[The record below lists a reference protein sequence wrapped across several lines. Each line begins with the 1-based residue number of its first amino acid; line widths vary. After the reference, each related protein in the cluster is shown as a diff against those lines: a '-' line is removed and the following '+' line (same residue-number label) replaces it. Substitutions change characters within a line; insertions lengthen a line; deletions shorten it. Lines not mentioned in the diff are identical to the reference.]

1 MAKFDKNN
9 SELSTNFNVN
19 SDEKCDNTCVK
30 FDTNLKDKNT
40 LIIYSSLS
48 GNTAKIAL
56 VAAKTLGA
64 HCYEIGEFCD
74 KFKINLYENLES
86 IAPNLEQNSA
96 QNLADT
102 NAKQSQ
108 ENQAQNP
115 AQENQ
120 NQASE
125 TSKNFPQNIA
135 SNLAD
140 KNINQTQ
147 NLADAKRAQNH
158 AFKNSSYKNLT
169 QKSDTHANFS
179 RENSAHQQFANKNA
193 AQNLADINSTH
204 QICKNGAH
212 ENNLQNLAQNTQIL
226 DQSARDFALNRG
238 ENLALNI
245 ANTGHKNFLQEKS
258 MQEKSSQDSKSHNL
272 ANKNLTDENHAQ
284 NLEQNLKQ
292 NPAQNQANENKISKN
307 KAQNLANIS
316 QVQNTQICSYKQ
328 QNLNS
333 QIGEILNQYENLA
346 IGFWL
351 DRGGATPKFAKF
363 LREICDKKIALF
375 MSCGADPQ
383 SEHSQKII
391 DKVASNLIAQGNE
404 IAGKFVCQGKI
415 SDEIIAQIRA
425 IYAQKNIEIPA
436 SRIENWEKS
445 RSHPDENDLKNAREF
460 FAKVF
465 Y

>member
-56 VAAKTLGA
+56 VAAKTFGA

-74 KFKINLYENLES
+74 KFKINLDENLES

-96 QNLADT
+96 Q
-102 NAKQSQ
+102 
-108 ENQAQNP
+108 
-115 AQENQ
+115 
-120 NQASE
+120 
-125 TSKNFPQNIA
+125 
-135 SNLAD
+135 NLAD

-158 AFKNSSYKNLT
+158 AFKNSSYENLT

-193 AQNLADINSTH
+193 TQNLADINSTH

-284 NLEQNLKQ
+284 NLEQNSKQ

-333 QIGEILNQYENLA
+333 QISEILNQYENLA

-363 LREICDKKIALF
+363 LREICGKKIALF

-404 IAGKFVCQGKI
+404 ITGKFVCQGKI

-465 Y
+465 H

>member
-1 MAKFDKNN
+1 MAKSNKDNN
-9 SELSTNFNVN
+9 ELSFKFN
-19 SDEKCDNTCVK
+19 EKCDNVCVK
-30 FDTNLKDKNT
+30 KDT

-125 TSKNFPQNIA
+125 TSKNSPQNIA

-158 AFKNSSYKNLT
+158 AFKISSYENLT

-193 AQNLADINSTH
+193 TQNLFDINSTN

-226 DQSARDFALNRG
+226 DQSAPDFALNRG

-245 ANTGHKNFLQEKS
+245 ANTGRKNFLQEKL
-258 MQEKSSQDSKSHNL
+258 MQENSSQDSKSHNL
-272 ANKNLTDENHAQ
+272 ANKNLTDENHTP
-284 NLEQNLKQ
+284 NLEQNSKQ
-292 NPAQNQANENKISKN
+292 NPAQNQANENEISKN

-316 QVQNTQICSYKQ
+316 QAQNTQICSCKQ
-328 QNLNS
+328 KNLNS

-363 LREICDKKIALF
+363 LREICGKKIALF

-425 IYAQKNIEIPA
+425 IYTQKNIEIPA

-445 RSHPDENDLKNAREF
+445 RPHPDENDLKNAREF

-465 Y
+465 C

>member
-1 MAKFDKNN
+1 MVKFDKNN
-9 SELSTNFNVN
+9 SELSFKFN
-19 SDEKCDNTCVK
+19 EKCDNTCVK

-56 VAAKTLGA
+56 VAAKTFGA

-74 KFKINLYENLES
+74 KFKINLDENLES

-96 QNLADT
+96 QNLAY
-102 NAKQSQ
+102 
-108 ENQAQNP
+108 
-115 AQENQ
+115 
-120 NQASE
+120 
-125 TSKNFPQNIA
+125 
-135 SNLAD
+135 

-158 AFKNSSYKNLT
+158 AFKNSSYENLT

-193 AQNLADINSTH
+193 TQNLADINSTH

-226 DQSARDFALNRG
+226 DQSARNFALNRG

-245 ANTGHKNFLQEKS
+245 PNTGHKNFLQEKS

-292 NPAQNQANENKISKN
+292 NPAQNQANENEISKN
-307 KAQNLANIS
+307 KAQNLVNIS
-316 QVQNTQICSYKQ
+316 QAQNTQIGSYKQ

-333 QIGEILNQYENLA
+333 QISEILNQYENLA

-363 LREICDKKIALF
+363 LREICGKKIALF

-404 IAGKFVCQGKI
+404 ITGKFVCQGKI

-465 Y
+465 H

>member
-1 MAKFDKNN
+1 MVKFDKNN
-9 SELSTNFNVN
+9 SELSFKFN
-19 SDEKCDNTCVK
+19 EKCDNTCVK

-56 VAAKTLGA
+56 VAAKTFGA

-74 KFKINLYENLES
+74 KFKINLDENLES

-96 QNLADT
+96 QNLAY
-102 NAKQSQ
+102 
-108 ENQAQNP
+108 
-115 AQENQ
+115 
-120 NQASE
+120 
-125 TSKNFPQNIA
+125 
-135 SNLAD
+135 

-158 AFKNSSYKNLT
+158 AFKNSSYENLT

-179 RENSAHQQFANKNA
+179 RENSTYQQFANKNA
-193 AQNLADINSTH
+193 TQNLADINSTH

-245 ANTGHKNFLQEKS
+245 PNTGHKNFLQEKS

-316 QVQNTQICSYKQ
+316 QVQNTQIGSYKQ

-465 Y
+465 H

>member
-9 SELSTNFNVN
+9 SELSANFNVN

-30 FDTNLKDKNT
+30 FDTNLKDKNM

-74 KFKINLYENLES
+74 KFKINLDENLES

-96 QNLADT
+96 QNLAY
-102 NAKQSQ
+102 
-108 ENQAQNP
+108 
-115 AQENQ
+115 
-120 NQASE
+120 
-125 TSKNFPQNIA
+125 
-135 SNLAD
+135 

-158 AFKNSSYKNLT
+158 AFKNSSYENLT

-193 AQNLADINSTH
+193 TQNLADINSTH

-226 DQSARDFALNRG
+226 DQSAYDFALNRG
-238 ENLALNI
+238 EILALNI
-245 ANTGHKNFLQEKS
+245 TNTERKNFSQEKL
-258 MQEKSSQDSKSHNL
+258 MQENSSQDSKSHNL
-272 ANKNLTDENHAQ
+272 ANKNLTDENHAP
-284 NLEQNLKQ
+284 NLEQNSKQ
-292 NPAQNQANENKISKN
+292 NPAQNQASEISKN

-316 QVQNTQICSYKQ
+316 QAQNRQICSCKQ
-328 QNLNS
+328 DNLNS

-363 LREICDKKIALF
+363 LREICGKKIALF

-465 Y
+465 H

>member
-9 SELSTNFNVN
+9 SELSANFNVN

-30 FDTNLKDKNT
+30 FDINLKDKNT

-74 KFKINLYENLES
+74 KFKINLDENLES

-102 NAKQSQ
+102 DAKQSQ
-108 ENQAQNP
+108 ENQAENP

-147 NLADAKRAQNH
+147 NLADAKRAQNR
-158 AFKNSSYKNLT
+158 AFKNSSYENLT

-179 RENSAHQQFANKNA
+179 HENAT
-193 AQNLADINSTH
+193 QNLADINSTH
-204 QICKNGAH
+204 QICKSGAH

-226 DQSARDFALNRG
+226 DQSAHDFALNRG

-245 ANTGHKNFLQEKS
+245 PNTGHKNFLQEKS

-272 ANKNLTDENHAQ
+272 ANKNLTDENHTS
-284 NLEQNLKQ
+284 NLKQKLKQ
-292 NPAQNQANENKISKN
+292 NPAQNQANENEISKN

-363 LREICDKKIALF
+363 LREICGKKIALF

-415 SDEIIAQIRA
+415 LDEIIAQIRA

-465 Y
+465 H

>member
-1 MAKFDKNN
+1 MVKFDKNN
-9 SELSTNFNVN
+9 SELSANFNVN

-30 FDTNLKDKNT
+30 KDT

-56 VAAKTLGA
+56 VAAKTFGA

-74 KFKINLYENLES
+74 KFKINLDENLDS

-108 ENQAQNP
+108 ENQAENP

-125 TSKNFPQNIA
+125 TSKNSPQNIA

-158 AFKNSSYKNLT
+158 AFKNSSYENLT

-179 RENSAHQQFANKNA
+179 RENSTYQQFSNKNA
-193 AQNLADINSTH
+193 TQNLFDIKSIN

-245 ANTGHKNFLQEKS
+245 ANTGHKNFSQEKL

-272 ANKNLTDENHAQ
+272 ANKNLTDENHTP
-284 NLEQNLKQ
+284 NLEQNSKQ
-292 NPAQNQANENKISKN
+292 NPAQNQANENEISKN
-307 KAQNLANIS
+307 KAQNLVNIS
-316 QVQNTQICSYKQ
+316 QVQNTQICSCKQ
-328 QNLNS
+328 KNLNS

-363 LREICDKKIALF
+363 LREICGKKIALF

-465 Y
+465 H

>member
-1 MAKFDKNN
+1 MMAKSNKDNN
-9 SELSTNFNVN
+9 ELSFKFN
-19 SDEKCDNTCVK
+19 EKCDNACVK
-30 FDTNLKDKNT
+30 KDT

-64 HCYEIGEFCD
+64 RYYEIGEFCD
-74 KFKINLYENLES
+74 KFKINLDENLES

-96 QNLADT
+96 QNLAD
-102 NAKQSQ
+102 
-108 ENQAQNP
+108 
-115 AQENQ
+115 
-120 NQASE
+120 
-125 TSKNFPQNIA
+125 
-135 SNLAD
+135 
-140 KNINQTQ
+140 
-147 NLADAKRAQNH
+147 AKRAQNH
-158 AFKNSSYKNLT
+158 AFKSSSYENLT
-169 QKSDTHANFS
+169 QKSDTHTNFS
-179 RENSAHQQFANKNA
+179 RENSAN
-193 AQNLADINSTH
+193 

-226 DQSARDFALNRG
+226 DQSAYDFALNRG
-238 ENLALNI
+238 EILALNI
-245 ANTGHKNFLQEKS
+245 TNTERKNFSQEKL
-258 MQEKSSQDSKSHNL
+258 MQENSSQDSKHNL
-272 ANKNLTDENHAQ
+272 ANKNLTDENHAP
-284 NLEQNLKQ
+284 NLEQNSKQ
-292 NPAQNQANENKISKN
+292 NPAQNQASEISKN

-316 QVQNTQICSYKQ
+316 QAQNRQICSCKQ
-328 QNLNS
+328 DNLNS

-363 LREICDKKIALF
+363 LREICGKKIALF

-445 RSHPDENDLKNAREF
+445 RPHPDENDLKNAREF

-465 Y
+465 C

>member
-1 MAKFDKNN
+1 MAKSNKDNN
-9 SELSTNFNVN
+9 ELSFKFN
-19 SDEKCDNTCVK
+19 EKCDNAFVK
-30 FDTNLKDKNT
+30 KDM

-74 KFKINLYENLES
+74 KFKINLDENLES

-96 QNLADT
+96 Q
-102 NAKQSQ
+102 
-108 ENQAQNP
+108 
-115 AQENQ
+115 ENQ

-125 TSKNFPQNIA
+125 TSKNSPQNIA

-158 AFKNSSYKNLT
+158 AFKSSSYENLT

-179 RENSAHQQFANKNA
+179 RENSAHQQFSNKNA
-193 AQNLADINSTH
+193 TQNLFDINSTN

-238 ENLALNI
+238 ENFALNI
-245 ANTGHKNFLQEKS
+245 ANTAHKNFLQEKL

-272 ANKNLTDENHAQ
+272 ANKNLTDENHTP
-284 NLEQNLKQ
+284 NLEQNSKQ
-292 NPAQNQANENKISKN
+292 NPAQNQANENEISKN

-316 QVQNTQICSYKQ
+316 QAQNTQICSCKQ
-328 QNLNS
+328 KNLNS

-363 LREICDKKIALF
+363 LREICGKKIALF

-445 RSHPDENDLKNAREF
+445 RPHPDENDLKNAREF

-465 Y
+465 C

>member
-1 MAKFDKNN
+1 MAKSNKDNN
-9 SELSTNFNVN
+9 ELSFKFN
-19 SDEKCDNTCVK
+19 EKCDNACVK

-56 VAAKTLGA
+56 VAAKTFGA

-74 KFKINLYENLES
+74 KFKINLDENLES

-96 QNLADT
+96 QNLAY
-102 NAKQSQ
+102 
-108 ENQAQNP
+108 
-115 AQENQ
+115 
-120 NQASE
+120 
-125 TSKNFPQNIA
+125 
-135 SNLAD
+135 

-158 AFKNSSYKNLT
+158 AFKISSYENLT

-193 AQNLADINSTH
+193 TQNLADINSTH

-272 ANKNLTDENHAQ
+272 ANKNLTDENHAP
-284 NLEQNLKQ
+284 NLEQNSKQ
-292 NPAQNQANENKISKN
+292 NPAQNQANENEISKN
-307 KAQNLANIS
+307 KSQNLANIS
-316 QVQNTQICSYKQ
+316 QAQNTQICSCKQ
-328 QNLNS
+328 KNLNS

-363 LREICDKKIALF
+363 LREICGKKIALF

-465 Y
+465 H

>member
-1 MAKFDKNN
+1 MVKSNKDNN
-9 SELSTNFNVN
+9 ELSFKFN
-19 SDEKCDNTCVK
+19 EKCDNTCVK

-56 VAAKTLGA
+56 VAAKTFGA

-74 KFKINLYENLES
+74 KFKINLDENLES

-96 QNLADT
+96 QNLAY
-102 NAKQSQ
+102 
-108 ENQAQNP
+108 
-115 AQENQ
+115 
-120 NQASE
+120 
-125 TSKNFPQNIA
+125 
-135 SNLAD
+135 

-147 NLADAKRAQNH
+147 NLADAKRAQNR
-158 AFKNSSYKNLT
+158 AFKNSSYENLT

-179 RENSAHQQFANKNA
+179 HENSAHQQFANKNA

>member
-1 MAKFDKNN
+1 MVKFDKNN
-9 SELSTNFNVN
+9 SELSANFNVN
-19 SDEKCDNTCVK
+19 SDEKYDNTCVK
-30 FDTNLKDKNT
+30 RDT

-56 VAAKTLGA
+56 VAAKTFGA

-74 KFKINLYENLES
+74 KFKINLDENLES

-108 ENQAQNP
+108 ENQAENP

-179 RENSAHQQFANKNA
+179 RENS
-193 AQNLADINSTH
+193 TH
-204 QICKNGAH
+204 QICKNGAR

-226 DQSARDFALNRG
+226 DQSAPDFALNRG

-272 ANKNLTDENHAQ
+272 ANKNLTDENHTS

-292 NPAQNQANENKISKN
+292 NLAQNQANENEISKN

-316 QVQNTQICSYKQ
+316 QVQNTQICSCKQ
-328 QNLNS
+328 KNLNS

-363 LREICDKKIALF
+363 LREICGKKIALF

-465 Y
+465 H

>member
-1 MAKFDKNN
+1 MAKSNKDNN
-9 SELSTNFNVN
+9 ELSFKFN
-19 SDEKCDNTCVK
+19 EKCDNACVK
-30 FDTNLKDKNT
+30 KDT

-74 KFKINLYENLES
+74 KFKINLDENLES
-86 IAPNLEQNSA
+86 IAPNLEQNST

-125 TSKNFPQNIA
+125 TSKNSPQNIA

-158 AFKNSSYKNLT
+158 AFKSSSYENLT

-179 RENSAHQQFANKNA
+179 RENSAHQQFSNKNA
-193 AQNLADINSTH
+193 TQNLFDINSTN

-245 ANTGHKNFLQEKS
+245 ANTARKNFLQEKLI
-258 MQEKSSQDSKSHNL
+258 QEKSSQDSKSHNL
-272 ANKNLTDENHAQ
+272 ANKNLTDENHTP
-284 NLEQNLKQ
+284 NLEQNSKQ
-292 NPAQNQANENKISKN
+292 NPAQNQANENEISKN

-316 QVQNTQICSYKQ
+316 QAQNTQICSCKQ
-328 QNLNS
+328 KNLNS

-363 LREICDKKIALF
+363 LREICGKKIALF

-465 Y
+465 H

>member
-9 SELSTNFNVN
+9 SELSANFNVN

-56 VAAKTLGA
+56 VAAKTFGA

-74 KFKINLYENLES
+74 KFKINLDENLES

-158 AFKNSSYKNLT
+158 AFKSSSYENLT
-169 QKSDTHANFS
+169 QKSDTHTNFS
-179 RENSAHQQFANKNA
+179 RENSAN
-193 AQNLADINSTH
+193 

-226 DQSARDFALNRG
+226 DQSAYDFALNRG
-238 ENLALNI
+238 EILALNI
-245 ANTGHKNFLQEKS
+245 TNTERKNFSQEKL
-258 MQEKSSQDSKSHNL
+258 MQENSSQDSKSHNL
-272 ANKNLTDENHAQ
+272 ANKNLTDENHAP
-284 NLEQNLKQ
+284 NLEQNSKQ
-292 NPAQNQANENKISKN
+292 NPAQNQASEISKN

-316 QVQNTQICSYKQ
+316 QAQNRQICSCKQ
-328 QNLNS
+328 DNLNS

-363 LREICDKKIALF
+363 LREICGKKIALF

-445 RSHPDENDLKNAREF
+445 RPHPDENDLKNAREF

-465 Y
+465 C

>member
-9 SELSTNFNVN
+9 SELSANFNVN

-56 VAAKTLGA
+56 VAAKILGA
-64 HCYEIGEFCD
+64 HCYEIGDFCD
-74 KFKINLYENLES
+74 KFKINLDENLES
-86 IAPNLEQNSA
+86 IAPNLEQNSV
-96 QNLADT
+96 
-102 NAKQSQ
+102 
-108 ENQAQNP
+108 
-115 AQENQ
+115 
-120 NQASE
+120 
-125 TSKNFPQNIA
+125 
-135 SNLAD
+135 
-140 KNINQTQ
+140 Q

-158 AFKNSSYKNLT
+158 AFKNSSYENLT

-193 AQNLADINSTH
+193 TQNLADINSTH

-272 ANKNLTDENHAQ
+272 ANKNLTDENHTS
-284 NLEQNLKQ
+284 NLEQNSKQ
-292 NPAQNQANENKISKN
+292 NPAQNQANENEISKN

-465 Y
+465 H

>member
-1 MAKFDKNN
+1 MK
-9 SELSTNFNVN
+9 
-19 SDEKCDNTCVK
+19 
-30 FDTNLKDKNT
+30 KDT

-48 GNTAKIAL
+48 GNTTKIAL

-74 KFKINLYENLES
+74 KFKINLDENLES

-96 QNLADT
+96 QNLAD
-102 NAKQSQ
+102 
-108 ENQAQNP
+108 
-115 AQENQ
+115 
-120 NQASE
+120 
-125 TSKNFPQNIA
+125 
-135 SNLAD
+135 
-140 KNINQTQ
+140 
-147 NLADAKRAQNH
+147 AKRAQNH
-158 AFKNSSYKNLT
+158 AFKSSSYENLT

-193 AQNLADINSTH
+193 TQNLADINSTN
-204 QICKNGAH
+204 QICKNSVH

-245 ANTGHKNFLQEKS
+245 ANTAHKNFLQEKL

-272 ANKNLTDENHAQ
+272 TNKNLTDENHTP
-284 NLEQNLKQ
+284 NLEQNSKQ
-292 NPAQNQANENKISKN
+292 NPAQNQANENEISKN

-316 QVQNTQICSYKQ
+316 QAQNTQICSCKQ
-328 QNLNS
+328 KNLNS

-363 LREICDKKIALF
+363 LREICGKKIALF
-375 MSCGADPQ
+375 MSCGVDPQ

-415 SDEIIAQIRA
+415 SDEIIAQIRS

-445 RSHPDENDLKNAREF
+445 RPHPDENDLKNAREF

-465 Y
+465 C

>member
-1 MAKFDKNN
+1 MAKSNKDNN
-9 SELSTNFNVN
+9 ELSFKFN
-19 SDEKCDNTCVK
+19 EKCDNACVK
-30 FDTNLKDKNT
+30 KDT

-56 VAAKTLGA
+56 VVAKTLGA

-74 KFKINLYENLES
+74 KFKINLDENLES
-86 IAPNLEQNSA
+86 IAPNLEQNPA

-102 NAKQSQ
+102 NTKQSQ

-125 TSKNFPQNIA
+125 TSKNSPQNIV

-147 NLADAKRAQNH
+147 NLADAKRAQNN
-158 AFKNSSYKNLT
+158 AFKISSYENLT

-179 RENSAHQQFANKNA
+179 RENSAHQQFSNKNA
-193 AQNLADINSTH
+193 TQNLADINSTH

-226 DQSARDFALNRG
+226 DQSARNFALNRG

-245 ANTGHKNFLQEKS
+245 ANTARKNFLQEKL

-272 ANKNLTDENHAQ
+272 ANKNLTDENHTP
-284 NLEQNLKQ
+284 NLEQNSKQ
-292 NPAQNQANENKISKN
+292 NPAQNQANENEISKN

-316 QVQNTQICSYKQ
+316 QAQNTQICSCKQ
-328 QNLNS
+328 KNLNS

-363 LREICDKKIALF
+363 LREICGKKIALF

-445 RSHPDENDLKNAREF
+445 RPHPDENDLKNAREF

-465 Y
+465 C

>member
-1 MAKFDKNN
+1 MMAKSNKDNN
-9 SELSTNFNVN
+9 ELSFKFN
-19 SDEKCDNTCVK
+19 EKCDNACVK
-30 FDTNLKDKNT
+30 KDT

-56 VAAKTLGA
+56 VAAKTFGA

-74 KFKINLYENLES
+74 KFKINLDENLES

-96 QNLADT
+96 Q
-102 NAKQSQ
+102 
-108 ENQAQNP
+108 
-115 AQENQ
+115 
-120 NQASE
+120 
-125 TSKNFPQNIA
+125 
-135 SNLAD
+135 NLAD

-158 AFKNSSYKNLT
+158 AFKSSSYENLT

-193 AQNLADINSTH
+193 TQNLADINSTH

-226 DQSARDFALNRG
+226 DQSARNFALNRG

-292 NPAQNQANENKISKN
+292 NPAQNQANENEISKN

-316 QVQNTQICSYKQ
+316 QVQNTQICSCKQ
-328 QNLNS
+328 KNLNS

-363 LREICDKKIALF
+363 LREICGKKIALF

-460 FAKVF
+460 FTKVF
-465 Y
+465 H

>member
-1 MAKFDKNN
+1 MAKSNKDNN
-9 SELSTNFNVN
+9 ELSFKFN
-19 SDEKCDNTCVK
+19 EKCDNACVK
-30 FDTNLKDKNT
+30 KDT

-64 HCYEIGEFCD
+64 RYYEIGEFCD
-74 KFKINLYENLES
+74 KFKINLDENLES

-96 QNLADT
+96 QNLAD
-102 NAKQSQ
+102 
-108 ENQAQNP
+108 
-115 AQENQ
+115 
-120 NQASE
+120 
-125 TSKNFPQNIA
+125 
-135 SNLAD
+135 
-140 KNINQTQ
+140 
-147 NLADAKRAQNH
+147 AKRAQNH
-158 AFKNSSYKNLT
+158 AFKSSPYENLT
-169 QKSDTHANFS
+169 QKSDTHTNFS
-179 RENSAHQQFANKNA
+179 RENSAN
-193 AQNLADINSTH
+193 

-226 DQSARDFALNRG
+226 DQSAYDFALNRG
-238 ENLALNI
+238 EILALNI
-245 ANTGHKNFLQEKS
+245 TNTERKNFSQEKL
-258 MQEKSSQDSKSHNL
+258 MQENSSQDSKSHNL
-272 ANKNLTDENHAQ
+272 ANKNLTDENHAP
-284 NLEQNLKQ
+284 NLEQNSKQ
-292 NPAQNQANENKISKN
+292 NPAQNQASEISKN

-316 QVQNTQICSYKQ
+316 QAQNRQICSCKQ
-328 QNLNS
+328 DNLNS

-363 LREICDKKIALF
+363 LREICGKKIALF

-445 RSHPDENDLKNAREF
+445 RPHPDENDLKNAREF

-465 Y
+465 C